1 MCCCDNRSETLG
13 LLDPIYAGSGIS
25 NPAGT
30 ILDYWDWSDPPPRHD
45 GGGSIG
51 NMGTPLPG
59 IVQTIAAPAAAVN
72 TPTAAAITAPAPEGV
87 DTTTILIV
95 LGILG
100 AVFMA
105 TR

>member
-1 MCCCDNRSETLG
+1 MCCCDSKNETLG
-13 LLDPIYAGSGIS
+13 LLDPIYAGTGIINPPGTASG
-25 NPAGT
+25 N
-30 ILDYWDWSDPPPRHD
+30 YWDWSDPPPRHD

-51 NMGTPLPG
+51 NMPF
-59 IVQTIAAPAAAVN
+59 VAMQPAAAA
-72 TPTAAAITAPAPEGV
+72 TTTTTGQEPAAGPVSEGV

>member
-1 MCCCDNRSETLG
+1 MCCCDSKNETLG
-13 LLDPIYAGSGIS
+13 LLDPIYAGTGIINPPGTASG
-25 NPAGT
+25 N
-30 ILDYWDWSDPPPRHD
+30 YWDWSDPPPRHD

-51 NMGTPLPG
+51 NMPF
-59 IVQTIAAPAAAVN
+59 VAMQPAAA
-72 TPTAAAITAPAPEGV
+72 TTTTTGQEPAAGPVSEGV